1 MANLY
6 KIMALTTAFEM
17 SIVSI
22 SLAVTLYIARKDI
35 RFKFFTLLCILMILT
50 DIGTAL
56 YAIGDCFEGRP
67 IEKIK

>member
-1 MANLY
+1 
-6 KIMALTTAFEM
+6 
-17 SIVSI
+17 
-22 SLAVTLYIARKDI
+22 
-35 RFKFFTLLCILMILT
+35 MILT